1 MGGSSTTTSK
11 VKKPKFGIVLDS
23 PVVASGD
30 MLSGRVWADIPN
42 VLKGTR
48 MQVDFVGK
56 EETKVEYMVSES
68 YTDGSGN
75 RQTRTRHEHAHSKRD
90 IFRIALP
97 VSEQL
102 QFTHTGKIEPGQ
114 YVMPFSTALPA
125 FLPSNMEINAKGGYA
140 KISYK
145 IKMALKGSGVFWDY
159 TAEASVYVTSASIA
173 RYVPFDGPPDEQ
185 KVKSCC
191 CFGRGSISVGAS
203 VDNTSLAKGQ
213 QAVIS
218 YACRNQSR
226 NDVKDIY
233 AELQEQ
239 QQQQPI
245 YAAPAIPF
253 AIDSSDV
260 ITTEPI
266 ICTSTFNYVYGGAAQ
281 TVSGNND
288 DEENYDIP
296 IAAVATP
303 IGGGQQQQPPPPSLA
318 LLLSKMQEAG
328 IGDRDVVMNLY
339 GTNNPMWDEFFAQLS
354 PQDYSAIIGQIS
366 SSFDESDVAV
376 YLASDKMAATF
387 TCDHVAQAV
396 RITED
401 WNRTNLIEKLIP
413 YCTDFHLKPNRT
425 RILTSLDDWNRCK
438 AEVGFQEYL
447 NSMADTAQ
455 PKKYIPH
462 PRNTGTVM
470 LNPAYADWMKAN
482 GN

>member
-1 MGGSSTTTSK
+1 M
-11 VKKPKFGIVLDS
+11 
-23 PVVASGD
+23 
-30 MLSGRVWADIPN
+30 
-42 VLKGTR
+42 
-48 MQVDFVGK
+48 
-56 EETKVEYMVSES
+56 
-68 YTDGSGN
+68 
-75 RQTRTRHEHAHSKRD
+75 
-90 IFRIALP
+90 
-97 VSEQL
+97 
-102 QFTHTGKIEPGQ
+102 
-114 YVMPFSTALPA
+114 
-125 FLPSNMEINAKGGYA
+125 
-140 KISYK
+140 
-145 IKMALKGSGVFWDY
+145 
-159 TAEASVYVTSASIA
+159 
-173 RYVPFDGPPDEQ
+173 PFDGPPDEQ
-185 KVKSCC
+185 IVKSCC

-213 QAVIS
+213 RAVIS

-233 AELQEQ
+233 AELQEVATWSASGHREKYSQ
-239 QQQQPI
+239 TLHTVRFPINAAMLKGMDKKELAMQHQETNTNGNNTGYQYAGMVHELHNRRNSATFLLPSSAHNTYHGSIIQISHQLTLQVETEGCCTSNPAIVIPINACDVMTPPPQHQQQQPI

-253 AIDSSDV
+253 AINSSDV

-281 TVSGNND
+281 TVSGKND

-318 LLLSKMQEAG
+318 RLLSKMQEAG

-339 GTNNPMWDEFFAQLS
+339 GTNNPTWDEFFAQLS
-354 PQDYSAIIGQIS
+354 PQDYAAIIGQIS

-376 YLASDKMAATF
+376 YLASDKMVATF